1 MDWEGGNILC
11 LRGVWM
17 AMMASVYDCLPHRMV
32 RCPCVHGFMGCVVRE
47 VEREIIIGVRGC
59 GSVDSK

>member
-1 MDWEGGNILC
+1 
-11 LRGVWM
+11 
-17 AMMASVYDCLPHRMV
+17 MMASVYDCLPHRMV